1 MKKRYSDSL
10 LWLLITAAAAILC
23 AVVRRFQLLTAFEGE
38 FRFLIPGAP
47 ATVVLLVLFA
57 VSAVLLAALAHRQ
70 PVSPVLKDNSALS
83 LWAENNTLFLVGVFL
98 AGFLCLIA
106 APVLFIRGQQMR
118 EIYQAGLLSASLRG
132 DTAIPGGNNGVLT
145 LAAAVTSA
153 LSFIALLVVGRSA
166 QKGSEKGRLA
176 LLIPVINNCLWL
188 MEFYRSHAANP
199 VRWDYGPL
207 LVAIVAG
214 TLFYLGWAGL
224 YAGAFAPRRTL
235 WIAGMTVVLSLT
247 ALMGDWSLG
256 SALLLTS
263 QMAAAL
269 AVLWCVPHNL
279 RYPPELPAE
288 ENPAEE
294 KLEEE
299 THE

>member
-10 LWLLITAAAAILC
+10 LWLLITAAAALLC
-23 AVVRRFQLLTAFEGE
+23 AAARRFQLLTAFEGE
-38 FRFLIPGAP
+38 FRLLVSGGP
-47 ATVVLLVLFA
+47 ATIVLIVLFA

-106 APVLFIRGQQMR
+106 APVLFICGQQMR

-132 DTAIPGGNNGVLT
+132 DTSIPGGNNGVLT

-153 LSFIALLVVGRSA
+153 LSFIALLVVGRAA

-214 TLFYLGWAGL
+214 TLLYLGWAGL
-224 YAGAFAPRRTL
+224 YAGVFAPRRTL

-269 AVLWCVPHNL
+269 AVLWCAPHNL

-288 ENPAEE
+288 ENSAEE

>member
-10 LWLLITAAAAILC
+10 LWLCVSVVAAALC
-23 AVVRRFQLLTAFEGE
+23 AAARQFQLHTAFEGK
-38 FRFLIPGAP
+38 LQLPIPAAP
-47 ATVVLLVLFA
+47 AAIVLLALLVLSA
-57 VSAVLLAALAHRQ
+57 AVLAVLAHRQ
-70 PVSPVLKDNSALS
+70 PVSPVLKENPALS
-83 LWAENNTLFLVGVFL
+83 LWAKTNTLFLVGVFL

-106 APVLFIRGQQMR
+106 APVLFVSGRQMW
-118 EIYQAGLLSASLRG
+118 EVYQTALEAARLRG
-132 DTAIPGGNNGVLT
+132 DMIPGGNNGLLT
-145 LAAAVTSA
+145 LITAVTSA

-166 QKGSEKGRLA
+166 QKGVKKGRLA
-176 LLIPVINNCLWL
+176 VLFPVINNCLWL

-199 VRWDYGPL
+199 VRWDYAPL
-207 LVAIVAG
+207 LVAIVIG
-214 TLFYLGWAGL
+214 TLFYLDWAGL

-235 WIAGMTVVLSLT
+235 WTAGMTVVLSLT

-256 SALLLTS
+256 SALLLTA
-263 QMAAAL
+263 QLAAAL
-269 AVLWCVPHNL
+269 AVLWCLPQNL

-288 ENPAEE
+288 EAPAEE